1 MSGDHDTPFPE
12 VEPRIPEVEP
22 SPEELAALEAAF
34 EREFGAVFNAAHDGA
49 AAEME
54 VGRGSVLERVRQSI
68 DDEATRA
75 RRRDRRRHLRIL
87 FYVVNLVAVSLIVM
101 SYVGTRAAIRLSED
115 DGHRLATQTEVVAL
129 TRALARRLS
138 EERSTPVPSDLS
150 ELIAALRGGPEAP
163 IRYPFDARRLQGAGY
178 LDDYGRPYQ
187 LLVQRNQVLIYSV
200 GRNGRDEGGKGDDLH
215 GGWVTFV
222 R

>member
-1 MSGDHDTPFPE
+1 MNEHDTPM
-12 VEPRIPEVEP
+12 PEVEP
-22 SPEELAALEAAF
+22 SPEELEALEAAF
-34 EREFGAVFNAAHDGA
+34 ELEFGSSFNAAHDEA
-49 AAEME
+49 AAAME
-54 VGRGSVLERVRQSI
+54 SVRGDVLARVRQSI

-75 RRRDRRRHLRIL
+75 RRRDRRRHLRVL

-101 SYVGTRAAIRLSED
+101 SYVGTRAAIRLMED

-129 TRALARRLS
+129 TRALARRQA
-138 EERSTPVPSDLS
+138 EER
-150 ELIAALRGGPEAP
+150 EAALPGDMSLRAGPERPA
-163 IRYPFDARRLQGAGY
+163 RYPFDPRRLSEGQY

-187 LLVQRNQVLIYSV
+187 LLVDRTQVLLYSL
-200 GRNGRDEGGKGDDLH
+200 GRNGRDDRGGGDDLS